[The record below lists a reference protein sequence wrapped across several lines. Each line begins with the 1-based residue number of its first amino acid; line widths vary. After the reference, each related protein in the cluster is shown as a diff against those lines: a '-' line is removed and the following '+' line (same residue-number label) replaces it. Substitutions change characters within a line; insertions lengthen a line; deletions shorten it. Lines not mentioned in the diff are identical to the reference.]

1 MRNTHHCIIN
11 RTYNPFWVGNPKKQ
25 VLLYIFCCCHI
36 CLFNEQNIICYIAVI
51 CSSLAHHIKEQFCW
65 PKEKRSNHISNLTLT
80 TAIYQVKYFQ
90 GGQTNPLE
98 WTIYS
103 IFEHTAKRVVSNEP
117 IKQKLQIHS
126 SLPLHFFKGINT
138 TSSHFFQRI
147 RVPLNTFLKS
157 STLLYPRIHIYIH

>member
-65 PKEKRSNHISNLTLT
+65 PKEKRSNHISNLTLM
-80 TAIYQVKYFQ
+80 TAIYQVEHFPWVGFKPPHGNKVILTKDMAYI
-90 GGQTNPLE
+90 L
-98 WTIYS
+98 IRSVS
-103 IFEHTAKRVVSNEP
+103 IGER
-117 IKQKLQIHS
+117 
-126 SLPLHFFKGINT
+126 
-138 TSSHFFQRI
+138 
-147 RVPLNTFLKS
+147 
-157 STLLYPRIHIYIH
+157 IYIFHNSYILNCYKWKTPITVLFSTIVS